1 MFKPRIFFLVVDI
14 AARERLELKAMEA
27 GFRICRRMSGD
38 LDVLIVGEGSGNSVA
53 GELKFKN
60 LIELSLAEYV
70 EIGGAVAALDAV
82 RVSHQVARLDPRL
95 PPDERLSLV
104 DQCRSLSV
112 RDWLFLGG
120 RVAGVVLSCIA
131 LIVIVSSLLGAWVG
145 AFLIIALCLR
155 KTWHTEAN
163 RPGLSA
169 VIISISVHL
178 FGIS

>member
-14 AARERLELKAMEA
+14 AERERLELKAMEA

-38 LDVLIVGEGSGNSVA
+38 LDVLIVGEGSDNSVA

-131 LIVIVSSLLGAWVG
+131 VVVIVSSLLGAWAG
-145 AFLIIALCLR
+145 SFLIIALVFRVVYKAASYLM
-155 KTWHTEAN
+155 T
-163 RPGLSA
+163 L
-169 VIISISVHL
+169 
-178 FGIS
+178 